1 MDFRT
6 QEQCLLPGT
15 VYAKGRGQWKELT
28 GKEAPVYNPA
38 FQVAGFPKGAIKT
51 WSLKSTAPLAVQML
65 VQPDLTKQ
73 PETVTVTL
81 APAELEAVNFPGD
94 VTPGPRYPEWRA
106 ALKPVQ
112 GYVPIQFGPVA
123 IPRLVDRSQDF
134 LFATPDEV
142 GSLEAALVYGGMD
155 PQVVPSEQG
164 FVLLPGE
171 TRIAVDFIISGSRY
185 SYGQLFEMQATPYV
199 GAPGKWSVQNGK
211 PTWTPAPPT
220 PQPSVA
226 VIIPPPVLQPAGAAP
241 AVMQMWDERVL
252 GFDLDGGSAPSGA
265 GLLPDERSTIL
276 ETHALVVKIAK
287 LMSIGE

>member
-1 MDFRT
+1 MEFRA

-15 VYAKGRGQWKELT
+15 VYANRRGQWKELT
-28 GKEAPVYNPA
+28 GKEAPTYNPA

-51 WSLKSTAPLAVQML
+51 WSLKSAAPIPVQML
-65 VQPDLTKQ
+65 VQPDLGKQ
-73 PETVTVTL
+73 PELMTVTMT
-81 APAELEAVNFPGD
+81 PAELDAVNFPGD

-106 ALKPVQ
+106 ELKPVQ
-112 GYVPIQFGPVA
+112 GYVPIQFGPVS
-123 IPRLVDRSQDF
+123 IPRLIDRSQDF
-134 LFATPDEV
+134 LFATADEIEV
-142 GSLEAALVYGGMD
+142 LKKALAAGGMS
-155 PQVVPSEQG
+155 PEVVPSNQE
-164 FVLLPGE
+164 FVMLPGE

-211 PTWTPAPPT
+211 PNWTPAPPT

-226 VIIPPPVLQPAGAAP
+226 VIIPPPVLQPAGSVP

-252 GFDLDGGSAPSGA
+252 GFDLDGGPAPSGG
-265 GLLPDERSTIL
+265 GLLPDERAAIL

-287 LMSIGE
+287 LMNIGE